1 MVTAKT
7 GILSSASAG
16 DGTTSTAAQRV
27 IVDFKDALVDYKTT
41 SLPAISLF
49 CDTMQTETGGD
60 IDITVSKP
68 SMAMEEIDEGSTPA
82 YQSTNMRNERVSV
95 REWGIAVGVTRRMI
109 EDSRFNE
116 IELAMNEARRAVDR
130 HMTKH
135 VMYALF
141 GKYDT
146 TGILGTGASSADIEY
161 NTTEAVIE
169 LFANA
174 SHGSFFGASPGTAA
188 ASSEGRLAE
197 YGDYDSTALNTLG
210 SHYIDSSATVSDN
223 DIAMVDLTKA
233 MELIASKGGNANL
246 ICINPGHV
254 KNLLDMADFTAT
266 ATAWETSRAGDAGTA
281 AESLSGPNGNG
292 VIGNL
297 FGMNVLVN
305 SYVPQGRFGVF
316 DTSVKPMTY
325 VERRGMT
332 VEEANPGFGIVGSY
346 MSMRYGLKI
355 VRPENGVIVIG
366 DAA

>member
-16 DGTTSTAAQRV
+16 DGYTSTAAQRV
-27 IVDFKDALVDYKTT
+27 IVDFKDALIDYKTT

-49 CDTMQTETGGD
+49 CEPMQTETGGD
-60 IDITVSKP
+60 IDITVTKP

-254 KNLLDMADFTAT
+254 KNLLDMADFTIAV
-266 ATAWETSRAGDAGTA
+266 APNETTRAGDAGA
-281 AESLSGPNGNG
+281 AMSVLGGAGGNG
-292 VIGNL
+292 VIGSL

-316 DTSVKPMTY
+316 DTSVKPMTF
-325 VERRGMT
+325 VERRAMT

-366 DAA
+366 DRT

>member
-41 SLPAISLF
+41 ELSAISLF

-68 SMAMEEIDEGSTPA
+68 SMAMEQIDEGSTPA

-95 REWGIAVGVTRRMI
+95 KEWGIAVGVTRRMI

-116 IELAMNEARRAVDR
+116 VELAMNEARRAVDR
-130 HMTKH
+130 HITKH

-141 GKYDT
+141 GKYNAT
-146 TGILGTGASSADIEY
+146 LATGASGADIE
-161 NTTEAVIE
+161 TGTAEAVIE

-188 ASSEGRLAE
+188 AGSEGRLAE
-197 YGDYDSTALNTLG
+197 YGDYDSTALNSLG
-210 SHYIDSSATVSDN
+210 THYLNSSATVSTN
-223 DIAMVDLTKA
+223 DIAMKDLTAA
-233 MELIASKGGNANL
+233 MELISSKGGNANL

-254 KNLLDMADFTAT
+254 KNLLDMADFSIAVSPQETA
-266 ATAWETSRAGDAGTA
+266 RAGDAEA
-281 AESLSGPNGNG
+281 AMSALGGGARGNG
-292 VIGNL
+292 VIGSL

-355 VRPENGVIVIG
+355 VRPESGVIVIG

>member
-49 CDTMQTETGGD
+49 CEPMQTETGGD

-141 GKYDT
+141 GKYNAT
-146 TGILGTGASSADIEY
+146 LATGASSADIEY
-161 NTTEAVIE
+161 DTTEAVVE

-174 SHGSFFGASPGTAA
+174 KHGSFFGASPGTAA
-188 ASSEGRLAE
+188 AGSEGRLAE
-197 YGDYDSTALNTLG
+197 YGDYDSTALNSLG
-210 SHYIDSSATVSDN
+210 SHYLNSSATISTN
-223 DIAMVDLTKA
+223 DIALKDLTAA
-233 MELIASKGGNANL
+233 MELISSKGGNANL

-266 ATAWETSRAGDAGTA
+266 ATAFETSRAGDAEAAMSVLPNAGT
-281 AESLSGPNGNG
+281 SP
-292 VIGNL
+292 VIGSL

>member
-16 DGTTSTAAQRV
+16 DGYTSTAAQRV

-49 CDTMQTETGGD
+49 CEPMQTETGGD

-116 IELAMNEARRAVDR
+116 VELAMNEARRAVDR
-130 HMTKH
+130 HITKH

-141 GKYDT
+141 GKYNAT
-146 TGILGTGASSADIEY
+146 LATGASSADIEY
-161 NTTEAVIE
+161 DTTEAVVE

-174 SHGSFFGASPGTAA
+174 KHGSFFGASPGTAA
-188 ASSEGRLAE
+188 AGSEGRLAE
-197 YGDYDSTALNTLG
+197 YGDYDSTALNSLG
-210 SHYIDSSATVSDN
+210 SHYLNSSATISTN
-223 DIAMVDLTKA
+223 DIALKDLTAA
-233 MELIASKGGNANL
+233 MELISSKGGNANL

-266 ATAWETSRAGDAGTA
+266 DTGFETSRAGDAGTA

-305 SYVPQGRFGVF
+305 AYVPQGRFGVF

-325 VERRGMT
+325 VERRGMS

>member
-16 DGTTSTAAQRV
+16 DGYTSTAAQRV

-49 CDTMQTETGGD
+49 CEPMQTETGGD

-116 IELAMNEARRAVDR
+116 VELAMNEARRAVDR
-130 HMTKH
+130 HITKH

-141 GKYDT
+141 GKYNAT
-146 TGILGTGASSADIEY
+146 LATGASSADIEY
-161 NTTEAVIE
+161 DTTEAVVE

-174 SHGSFFGASPGTAA
+174 KHGSFFGASPGTAA
-188 ASSEGRLAE
+188 SGSEGRLAE

-210 SHYIDSSATVSDN
+210 SHYLNSSATVATN
-223 DIAMVDLTKA
+223 DIAMKDLTAA
-233 MELIASKGGNANL
+233 MELISSKGGNANL

-266 ATAWETSRAGDAGTA
+266 VTGFETSRAGDAGTA

-305 SYVPQGRFGVF
+305 AYVPQGRFGVF

-325 VERRGMT
+325 VERRGMS

>member
-49 CDTMQTETGGD
+49 CEPMQTETGGD

-116 IELAMNEARRAVDR
+116 VELAMNEARRAVDR

-141 GKYDT
+141 GKYVAA
-146 TGILGTGASSADIEY
+146 LGTGASSADIEY
-161 NTTEAVIE
+161 DTTEAVVE

-174 SHGSFFGASPGTAA
+174 KHGSFFGASPGTAA
-188 ASSEGRLAE
+188 AGSEGRLAE

-210 SHYIDSSATVSDN
+210 SHYLNSSATVSTN
-223 DIAMVDLTKA
+223 DIAMKDLTAA
-233 MELIASKGGNANL
+233 MELISSKGGNANL

>member
-7 GILSSASAG
+7 GILTSASAG

-49 CDTMQTETGGD
+49 CEPMQTETGGD

-109 EDSRFNE
+109 EDSRFKE

-141 GKYDT
+141 GKYNPT
-146 TGILGTGASSADIEY
+146 LATGASSADIEY
-161 NTTEAVIE
+161 NTTEAVVE

-174 SHGSFFGASPGTAA
+174 KHGSFFGASPGTAA
-188 ASSEGRLAE
+188 AGSEGRLAE

-210 SHYIDSSATVSDN
+210 SHYIDSSATVSTN

-254 KNLLDMADFTAT
+254 KNLLDMADFTIAV
-266 ATAWETSRAGDAGTA
+266 APNETTRAGDAGA
-281 AESLSGPNGNG
+281 AMSVLGGAGGNG
-292 VIGNL
+292 VIGSL

-316 DTSVKPMTY
+316 DTSVKPMTF
-325 VERRGMT
+325 VERRAMT

-366 DAA
+366 DRT